1 MKENNEATRVA
12 SAEEAGIEL
21 DPKQFKKAL
30 KRKVKAAGGTKSF
43 LKSGDFLKNL
53 TKLYFE
59 TMLDEEMSE
68 HLGYEKYAAE
78 GYNGGNSRNGTTTK
92 KIRGDFGEVEIESP
106 RDRDSEFN
114 PQIIGKRESNVGNFA
129 DKIISLYAR
138 GMTTREI
145 EEHLHEMYS
154 IEVSAQFISRAT
166 ARIQDDITDWQSR
179 PLEKLYPVVYIDG
192 LWVSVRAG
200 DNKGAVVKKCVYVV
214 LGLNLN
220 GVPDVLGLWVAE
232 SEGAKFWLRIF
243 EELKTRG
250 VEDIFIL
257 CGDGLKGLNTAQEAA
272 FPKTDLQLCIVHQI
286 RNTLKYVPHK
296 HKKQFCSD
304 MRSIYTASTL
314 EAAELAFRE
323 FKNTWGEKYPV
334 SVGSWENNWNFLT
347 TFFRYPVELRTM
359 IYTTNSIESLNAQL
373 RKNTSNRKIFPN
385 DESVLRILFLN
396 IKNFTKKWTKR
407 KDWNIVIQ
415 KLSIMFEDRMPKH
428 FLENN

>member
-1 MKENNEATRVA
+1 MKDNELKNNE
-12 SAEEAGIEL
+12 EANESVVEF
-21 DPKQFKKAL
+21 DSKEFKKAL
-30 KRKVKAAGGTKSF
+30 RKKVKEAGGTKTF
-43 LKSGDFLKNL
+43 LKGTDFFKDL
-53 TKLYFE
+53 TKTYFE
-59 TMLDEEMSE
+59 AMLEEEMSE
-68 HLGYEKYAAE
+68 HLGYDKYSAQ
-78 GYNGGNSRNGTTTK
+78 GYNGSNSRNGTTTK
-92 KIRGDFGEVEIESP
+92 KIRGDFGEVEIETP
-106 RDRDSEFN
+106 RDRDSEFE

-166 ARIQDDITDWQSR
+166 ARIQDEITEWQNR
-179 PLEKLYPVVYIDG
+179 PLEKIYPVVYIDG
-192 LWVSVRAG
+192 LWVSVRSG
-200 DNKGAVVKKCVYVV
+200 DNKGAVIKKCVYVV

-220 GVPDVLGLWVAE
+220 GMPDVLGLWVAE
-232 SEGAKFWLRIF
+232 TEGAKFWLKIF
-243 EELKTRG
+243 DELKTRG
-250 VEDIFIL
+250 VQDIFIL
-257 CGDGLKGLNTAQEAA
+257 CGDGLKGLSTAQEAA
-272 FPKTDLQLCIVHQI
+272 FPKTDLQLCIVHQV
-286 RNTLKYVPHK
+286 RNALKYVPHK
-296 HKKQFCSD
+296 HKKLFCAD
-304 MRSIYTASTL
+304 MRSIYTAPTL
-314 EAAELAFRE
+314 EAAELAFKE
-323 FKNTWGEKYPV
+323 FKNSWGEKYPA

-396 IKNFTKKWTKR
+396 IRNFTKKWTKR
-407 KDWNIVIQ
+407 RDWNIVVH